1 MSGAPFQEVNA
12 ASIFI
17 NSLEERKG
25 RLCHKQ
31 GMTTATVPDHSE
43 LLRQLEEPY
52 ALNAEQ
58 IARFHRDGYIK
69 LKQVLSA
76 EVIAHYGEEITR
88 QVVRLNDQAKPMSE
102 RTTYEKAFLQIMNLW
117 TKSGIVKEFSFS
129 KRLARI
135 AAELMKVKGV
145 RMYHDQALYKE
156 PGGGITPWHAD
167 QYYWPLETNHIVTA
181 WIPLQ
186 ATPLELGPL
195 AFSVGSQQFEMGRE
209 LEISDESE
217 AKLQRSL
224 KDHNYPLDEAPF
236 DLGEVSF
243 HLGWTFHRAAPNTSD
258 RARAVMTVIYF
269 EDGCRIIEPKTKHHH
284 SDLASWM
291 PGLKPGDLAASPLNP
306 VLYRA

>member
-1 MSGAPFQEVNA
+1 MAGERAAPGPGKDN
-12 ASIFI
+12 
-17 NSLEERKG
+17 
-25 RLCHKQ
+25 
-31 GMTTATVPDHSE
+31 GMTATALPDQAG
-43 LLRQLEEPY
+43 LLRQLDAPY
-52 ALNAEQ
+52 ALIADQ
-58 IARFHRDGYIK
+58 IARFRRDGYIK
-69 LKQVLSA
+69 LKDVLSPEA
-76 EVIAHYGEEITR
+76 IAHYGAEITR
-88 QVVRLNDQAKPMSE
+88 EVVRLNDQTKPMAE

-117 TKSGIVKEFSFS
+117 THNETVKEFSFS
-129 KRLARI
+129 RRLARI
-135 AAELMKVKGV
+135 AAELMGVRGV

-167 QYYWPLETNHIVTA
+167 QYYWPLSNDNTVTA

-224 KDHNYPLDEAPF
+224 KDHNYPLDETPF

-258 RARAVMTVIYF
+258 RARAVMTVIYV
-269 EDGCRIIEPKTKHHH
+269 EDGIRVIEPRTKNHR
-284 SDLASWM
+284 SDLAMWM
-291 PGLKPGDLAASPLNP
+291 PGMKPGDEVASPLNP
-306 VLYRA
+306 VLYRAA